1 MEGEPPIGKQQS
13 LTNFGRS
20 LTNLDLKQ
28 IWAPTRP
35 LLVTKLSTGCS
46 DKLFF
51 PRANNQKMP
60 KLDLPVGK
68 KVGGVKK
75 D

>member
-1 MEGEPPIGKQQS
+1 
-13 LTNFGRS
+13 
-20 LTNLDLKQ
+20 
-28 IWAPTRP
+28 
-35 LLVTKLSTGCS
+35 VTKLSTGCS

-60 KLDLPVGK
+60 KLDLPVEK
-68 KVGGVKK
+68 KVGAVKK